1 MIDLLDGR
9 LPAGAEAPVRGHLA
23 GCPNCA
29 KELARLEYA
38 LTLLR
43 DDALEDAPTVVQ
55 ARAAR
60 LLLARDAAVRPSRRR
75 RVLAVLHF
83 DSAQRPLALGARAGR
98 LGARQLLFLGAG
110 HELDLR
116 IAPADTLWAMTG
128 QLLGPTDAGEV
139 LLQGVAATRHGV
151 LNELGE
157 FTLPPVPAGSYIL
170 SVRMG
175 DLDLDVPEVTVG
187 YPV

>member
-1 MIDLLDGR
+1 LIDLLDGR
-9 LPAGAEAPVRGHLA
+9 LPSGAEAPVRGHLA
-23 GCPNCA
+23 ACPSCT

-38 LTLLR
+38 VTLLR

-60 LLLARDAAVRPSRRR
+60 LLLARNEATRPSRRR
-75 RVLAVLHF
+75 RLLAVLRF
-83 DSAQRPLALGARAGR
+83 DSAQRPLALGARAGQ

-116 IAPADTLWAMTG
+116 IAPADTLWAVTG
-128 QLLGPTDAGEV
+128 QLLGPADAGEV
-139 LLQGVAATRHGV
+139 LLQGAAATWHGV
-151 LNELGE
+151 LNDLGE

-170 SVRMG
+170 SLRPA